1 VRELYNLLWGGVYQY
16 TVFTFADNLLD
27 KALDF
32 VEKMRDEGFIVQP
45 EDVKFE
51 KVRYEK

>member
-1 VRELYNLLWGGVYQY
+1 MKELYNLLWGGVYQY
-16 TVFTFADNLLD
+16 TVFTFEDTLLD

-32 VEKMRDEGFIVQP
+32 VEDMKEQGYVVQV

>member
-1 VRELYNLLWGGVYQY
+1 MKELYNLLWGGIYQY
-16 TVFTFADNLLD
+16 TVFTFEDNLLD

-32 VEKMRDEGFIVQP
+32 VEDMKGQGYNVQV